1 MRKGVGRWMLVGLLL
16 ALGVTWTGGSVGWAD
31 ELEVEGLP
39 EEPAAYK
46 AKVEGIIAKVDQV
59 INKLKGDKEKF
70 PLVADLMMTR
80 DNVMREIYKV
90 QNKPDGSKWGSEMRE
105 SVDAMLHLLALQYE
119 KATS

>member
-16 ALGVTWTGGSVGWAD
+16 ALGVAWTGASVSWAD

-46 AKVEGIIAKVDQV
+46 AKVEGILAKVDQV

-70 PLVADLMMTR
+70 AVVADLMMTR

-90 QNKPDGSKWGSEMRE
+90 QNKPDGSKWGPEMRE
-105 SVDAMLHLLALQYE
+105 SVDAMLQLLALQYE